1 MERFIGRSMQ
11 DRVRPIDITT
21 AKKNQ
26 PLQPAFKRF
35 DDFCSVGRRVTDAVD
50 HSLGSE
56 TPKFIAKARQLRLLA
71 QNFLDAGEFL
81 KRR

>member
-1 MERFIGRSMQ
+1 MQ